1 MSKRGSDGLQPE
13 DFETVLAYGKKEI
26 RRLGHEILSGKIR
39 VEPYRRRGNVP
50 CTYCEYRSVC
60 RIDPLVDRHKELV
73 ITNDQEALEKMWQD
87 K

>member
-1 MSKRGSDGLQPE
+1 LYKEQGDGLSKE
-13 DFETVLAYGKKEI
+13 DFETVLAHGRKMI